1 MSPVIYQNSCPGS
14 LTILNDLEICF
25 LPISLSLSLYLFFPS
40 NYNLVVIHTR
50 VVMHSNILRIDL
62 VFLLR
67 VFDIFLGISLHF
79 LSLSNLHPP
88 LPVSFFLYIC
98 LQCPPTTWYWSDHCS
113 DLQTSSVVP
122 EIFKHPLGQSCRRR
136 RGRERERET
145 GHWQS
150 GTLMP
155 INYVLGTTCTLLP
168 PSLQHLRLGCWLV
181 FIDIMLAYVV
191 YISYRSIGTSR
202 YILARLVWRMPP
214 NCEHCPDR

>member
-136 RGRERERET
+136 RGRERERDGALAIRYVNANQLCT
-145 GHWQS
+145 GYHVYPS
-150 GTLMP
+150 PPFPPAPSFG
-155 INYVLGTTCTLLP
+155 LLVG
-168 PSLQHLRLGCWLV
+168 LH
-181 FIDIMLAYVV
+181 
-191 YISYRSIGTSR
+191 R
-202 YILARLVWRMPP
+202 YHARVR
-214 NCEHCPDR
+214 RIY